1 VAERNHGN
9 DSAETAVLPEQV
21 RPDHAAA
28 RDDATAEAHD
38 RYEEYVRSLDELP
51 LLVDV
56 VHEPTRRPIREFR
69 FGQRPDLRK
78 APREDAADLR
88 ERHDRETAALYA
100 EYVELCAGLAAARR
114 AGPRQAAAKRVRNK
128 GAKKKRAK
136 RAKRSAR

>member
-1 VAERNHGN
+1 MVERNQGN
-9 DSAETAVLPEQV
+9 DYGEMAVLPEHL
-21 RPDHAAA
+21 RPDRVAAL
-28 RDDATAEAHD
+28 DDASAEAHD

-56 VHEPTRRPIREFR
+56 VEEPPRRPVREFR

-78 APREDAADLR
+78 APREDAAELR

-100 EYVELCAGLAAARR
+100 EYVDLCAGLASARR
-114 AGPRQAAAKRVRNK
+114 AGPRKAAAKPVRK
-128 GAKKKRAK
+128 KRAQKKRAK